1 MATDKR
7 LDQVSQ
13 LTDFDYALI
22 VKGDQV
28 AKASKQQLAE
38 LVGNLLYGATNASSL
53 ATVVA
58 GFTSNIGNKLNG
70 TKITDLDTLRTA
82 GIYTFSSASDITVG
96 LPPISDKSLMM
107 LVTVTSYTG
116 TANTLEYMQTAICGG
131 VTYCRE
137 FYSNSWKDW
146 KNLSNFGYNSLE
158 ELSAGV
164 AEQNHITIG
173 SNAGLRVSYNKTYD
187 TSYYPAAHGSVLRV
201 GDNTQSGI
209 GFELFFGY
217 GGGLWNK
224 NEGESTWKKIL

>member
-7 LDQVSQ
+7 LDQVST

-53 ATVVA
+53 ATV
-58 GFTSNIGNKLNG
+58 
-70 TKITDLDTLRTA
+70 
-82 GIYTFSSASDITVG
+82 
-96 LPPISDKSLMM
+96 
-107 LVTVTSYTG
+107 
-116 TANTLEYMQTAICGG
+116 
-131 VTYCRE
+131 
-137 FYSNSWKDW
+137 
-146 KNLSNFGYNSLE
+146 
-158 ELSAGV
+158 V

-224 NEGESTWKKIL
+224 NEGDSTWKKIL